1 MKKHT
6 KMILIGLGLI
16 MVLSL
21 SAFTVANV
29 ASAENV
35 PETEVNSPEIGP
47 DHLQTLAD
55 ELGITLD
62 DLKAA
67 IVSAEKAFIQAKVD
81 SGDLAP
87 NRVDD
92 LLERLDE
99 TNKPFR
105 PMRDGKPMGMS
116 DEMNTY
122 LAKAL
127 GISLEDLTQA
137 QENVFI
143 AGIAQ
148 AVADGKLTQEQA
160 DLMLARR
167 ATQSY
172 MEEARIAA
180 YQNAIAQALADG
192 AITQAQAD
200 LLLANMEN
208 GKPGTPPRQFKGD
221 PRRGGGR

>member
-16 MVLSL
+16 MVLGL

-29 ASAENV
+29 ASADSIPAVEA
-35 PETEVNSPEIGP
+35 PEPGQGI
-47 DHLQTLAD
+47 DHLQALAD
-55 ELGITLD
+55 ELELPLD

-67 IVSAEKAFIQAKVD
+67 LVSAEKAFIQAKVD

-87 NRVDD
+87 NRADD

-122 LAKAL
+122 LAEAL
-127 GISLEDLTQA
+127 GISLEELTQA
-137 QENVFI
+137 QENVFV
-143 AGIAQ
+143 AGITQ

-160 DLMLARR
+160 DLMLARK

-172 MEEARIAA
+172 MQEARIAA
-180 YQNAIAQALADG
+180 YQIAIAQALADG

-208 GKPGTPPRQFKGD
+208 GKPGNPPLRFEGG
-221 PRRGGGR
+221 PLRSGGR

>member
-1 MKKHT
+1 MKKYT
-6 KMILIGLGLI
+6 KMILVGLVLI
-16 MVLSL
+16 MALGL
-21 SAFTVANV
+21 SAFTISSSVGAESTPEVKANE
-29 ASAENV
+29 SDNM
-35 PETEVNSPEIGP
+35 PER
-47 DHLQTLAD
+47 LQALAD

-87 NRVDD
+87 NRADD
-92 LLERLDE
+92 MLERLEE
-99 TNKPFR
+99 TNRPFR
-105 PMRDGKPMGMS
+105 PMRRGKPLGIS
-116 DEMNTY
+116 EEMKSY
-122 LAKAL
+122 LAEAL
-127 GISLEDLTQA
+127 GISVEDLTQA
-137 QENVFI
+137 QDNVFL

-148 AVADGKLTQEQA
+148 AVIDGKMTQEQA
-160 DLMLARR
+160 DLMIARK

-172 MEEARIAA
+172 MEEARTTA

-200 LLLANMEN
+200 LLLAAMEN
-208 GKPGTPPRQFKGD
+208 GKAGNPPMRFEDG